1 MHSKHTLIGLFLG
14 VLIMGAVAAG
24 VRERFYTAP
33 SPQLSEAI
41 VLLTMDEINN
51 LRGWIVSFKAA
62 TAAASSL
69 ADLKTRVAA
78 LPNMPNRTTNQLV
91 NALSAKLDAVP
102 DYESRTTG
110 NGTFRV

>member
-1 MHSKHTLIGLFLG
+1 MVGLLLG
-14 VLIMGAVAAG
+14 VMLVVCIAAG
-24 VRERFYTAP
+24 VRERFYTTP

-41 VLLTMDEINN
+41 VLLTMDEVNN

-78 LPNMPNRTTNQLV
+78 LPNMPDRTTNQLV
-91 NALSAKLDAVP
+91 TELSAKLDAIP
-102 DYESRTTG
+102 DYESRTR
-110 NGTFRV
+110 NATFRVEP